1 MRSHGSTS
9 KLHQLSAPK
18 ARSKVPCGTASAAF
32 FPNFASSAVV
42 ARSTNQ
48 LNSSPIKA
56 KKAARTTST
65 RQVPKLRATKS
76 LGSVVLPATVE
87 ALQKID
93 DFLREN
99 KMRTIDIFRRR
110 DINTSLMPNDA
121 IGNAN
126 DRSSWLQT
134 EKGDDVIDMGE
145 FLAFM
150 KRLGLNLTSET
161 VRIAHSS

>member
-1 MRSHGSTS
+1 
-9 KLHQLSAPK
+9 
-18 ARSKVPCGTASAAF
+18 
-32 FPNFASSAVV
+32 
-42 ARSTNQ
+42 
-48 LNSSPIKA
+48 
-56 KKAARTTST
+56 
-65 RQVPKLRATKS
+65 VPKLRATKS

-110 DINTSLMPNDA
+110 DINTSLMSNDV